1 MTDTPDVPEVTEHKS
16 QVSPRIVV
24 VGIGGAGGNAV
35 NNMIESNLAGV
46 EFLVANTDAQ
56 ALQLSQCEHCIQLG
70 RGITQGLGAGSHP
83 EVGRAA
89 TEEAVEEI
97 MAFLDGANMVFIT
110 AGMGGGTGTG
120 GAPVIAR
127 AAREAGILSVGVVTK
142 PFQFEGARRMRMAD
156 AGIVDLTEHVDT
168 LIVIPNQNLFRV
180 ANEKTTFADAFKTAD
195 RVLHSGV
202 RGVTDL
208 MVMPGMINLDFADI
222 RSVMTEMG
230 KAIMGTGEGEG
241 ERRALEAAEAAISN
255 PLLDDVSMKG
265 ARGVLINITG
275 GLDLTLFEVDQ
286 AANRIREE
294 VDTDANIIFGS
305 IFDTSMEGKMRVSVV
320 ATGIELEKGKR
331 PRAAPISLVINQRP
345 GKPSIPTV
353 KSEPAESPV
362 YPVLPAL
369 PVLPVP
375 VTTAISASETAA
387 KAPSEPKI
395 PSAPESDKS
404 EGAPATPALSSPA
417 LSSDSTEARSAN
429 ATDKSFFQRLAP
441 AKPMSPS
448 VSAPETGNTP
458 PQAATLATMSMR
470 AKSAPQP
477 DSSPEPEPTPQIE
490 PDLVDDEVEE
500 PDLLLADTPG
510 PPTSQPPEQVT
521 AEAPSQA
528 PAEAPEETPAE
539 APEETPDEV
548 PDKESSSDRS
558 DNDAA
563 PPPKRRSN
571 GIFAWMTGGGG
582 ANAEE
587 LFEKGDRYYHGQG
600 VRKNLTLA
608 LRSYRK
614 AAEQGHAAAQNRLG
628 WMYEKGEGVDADY
641 GEAVTWYRRAA
652 DQGHI
657 NAMNDLGYM
666 YRQGWGVT
674 QDYNDALI
682 WFRKAADKYDSY
694 AEYNLGQ
701 MYENGWGTEKDQDEA
716 VRWFQRSA
724 ARGHEWAAKRLEE
737 LGIGT

>member
-1 MTDTPDVPEVTEHKS
+1 MTDTPEVTDSDS
-16 QVSPRIVV
+16 QIAPRIVV
-24 VGIGGAGGNAV
+24 VGVGGAGGNAV
-35 NNMIESNLAGV
+35 NNMIESKLAGV
-46 EFLVANTDAQ
+46 EFLVANTDSQ
-56 ALQLSQCEHCIQLG
+56 ALLQSQCERCVQLG
-70 RGITQGLGAGSHP
+70 RGITQGLGAGSQP

-89 TEEAVEEI
+89 AEEALGEI
-97 MAFLDGANMVFIT
+97 MEFLDGANMVFIT

-156 AGIVDLTEHVDT
+156 IGIDELTEYVDT

-180 ANEKTTFADAFKTAD
+180 ANEKTTFADAFKMAD

-222 RSVMTEMG
+222 RSVMSEMG

-241 ERRALEAAEAAISN
+241 ERRALEAAEAAVSN

-320 ATGIELEKGKR
+320 ATGIEVEKGRR
-331 PRAAPISLVINQRP
+331 PRAVPVSLVVNQRP
-345 GKPSIPTV
+345 GKP
-353 KSEPAESPV
+353 
-362 YPVLPAL
+362 
-369 PVLPVP
+369 
-375 VTTAISASETAA
+375 
-387 KAPSEPKI
+387 
-395 PSAPESDKS
+395 
-404 EGAPATPALSSPA
+404 ATPASRTEPTVPPATVPPATVTPSTVPPAMGTSKPETTIKAPLALDTALKAPIAPLTSSMPQPVKT
-417 LSSDSTEARSAN
+417 LDTPPPPSISSDNVAARSENSA
-429 ATDKSFFQRLAP
+429 DKSFFQRLAP
-441 AKPMSPS
+441 AKPIPPNTDTLEDEK
-448 VSAPETGNTP
+448 APQ
-458 PQAATLATMSMR
+458 QAATATPPLAKTDATPR
-470 AKSAPQP
+470 P
-477 DSSPEPEPTPQIE
+477 DSSGGTDPAPEVES
-490 PDLVDDEVEE
+490 DLVAEEVEE
-500 PDLLLADTPG
+500 PDLALADVPNLQAG
-510 PPTSQPPEQVT
+510 PTLELKN
-521 AEAPSQA
+521 
-528 PAEAPEETPAE
+528 EETGSDTAPDSTE
-539 APEETPDEV
+539 ASTEPE
-548 PDKESSSDRS
+548 
-558 DNDAA
+558 
-563 PPPKRRSN
+563 PKKRSN

-582 ANAEE
+582 SSPEE
-587 LFEKGDRYYHGQG
+587 LFEKADNYYHGQG
-600 VRKNLTLA
+600 VRKNLALA

-614 AAEQGHAAAQNRLG
+614 SAEQGHAAAQNRLG

-641 GEAVTWYRRAA
+641 GEAVIWYRRAA
-652 DQGHI
+652 EQGHI

-666 YRQGWGVT
+666 YRQGWGVP
-674 QDYNDALI
+674 QNYSDALL
-682 WFRKAADKYDSY
+682 WFRKAAEKSDSY

-701 MYENGWGTEKDQDEA
+701 MYENGWGTEKDVDEA
-716 VRWFQRSA
+716 VRWFRRSA

-737 LGIGT
+737 LGDAT